1 MSEKAKFINFL
12 SNLNDESTSEEILEE
27 VLAYFKIQEG
37 IKAIEKGEVLTI
49 DEMLE
54 AIAQC

>member
-37 IKAIEKGEVLTI
+37 IKAIEKGELLTI

>member
-12 SNLNDESTSEEILEE
+12 SDLNDESTQEEILEE
-27 VLAYFKIQEG
+27 VLAYFKIQQG
-37 IKAIEKGEVLTI
+37 FKAIENGELLTI

>member
-37 IKAIEKGEVLTI
+37 MKAIEKGELLTI
-49 DEMLE
+49 EEMLE